1 MGTLEQITKLIDA
14 GYTKDEIAA
23 LFAQEAKEQAPADPK
38 PTEQPQAQ
46 PAQQAQPQTQPQ
58 QAPADQQPTGF
69 EKLDAAINKMN
80 ELADGIA
87 KLAIMNSQQPA
98 RESTNDFL
106 AKIINPHYG
115 EDK

>member
-14 GYTKDEIAA
+14 GYTKEEIAA

-38 PTEQPQAQ
+38 A
-46 PAQQAQPQTQPQ
+46 TQPQ
-58 QAPADQQPTGF
+58 PPTQPQADQQPAPADPQPAQPAGF

>member
-14 GYTKDEIAA
+14 GYTKDEISA
-23 LFAQEAKEQAPADPK
+23 LFTQGVKEEQAPADP
-38 PTEQPQAQ
+38 E
-46 PAQQAQPQTQPQ
+46 PAQQLQP
-58 QAPADQQPTGF
+58 PAEPEQRQEEPDRIDAAVAKI
-69 EKLDAAINKMN
+69 EKL
-80 ELADGIA
+80 ADSIA

-106 AKIINPHYG
+106 AKIINPQYG

>member
-38 PTEQPQAQ
+38 PAEQP
-46 PAQQAQPQTQPQ
+46 QAQPQTQPQ
-58 QAPADQQPTGF
+58 QVPADQQPAQQLTGF

>member
-38 PTEQPQAQ
+38 PVEQPQQ
-46 PAQQAQPQTQPQ
+46 PETQLQAQPQP
-58 QAPADQQPTGF
+58 APADPQLAGF

>member
-14 GYTKDEIAA
+14 GYTKEEIAA
-23 LFAQEAKEQAPADPK
+23 LFAQEAKNDPAPADPK
-38 PTEQPQAQ
+38 AQQPPTQPQADPQ
-46 PAQQAQPQTQPQ
+46 P
-58 QAPADQQPTGF
+58 APADPQPTQPAGF

-80 ELADGIA
+80 ELADSIA
-87 KLAIMNSQQPA
+87 KFAIMNSQQPA

>member
-14 GYTKDEIAA
+14 GYTKEEIAA

-38 PTEQPQAQ
+38 PAPQPQADPQPAPADPQ
-46 PAQQAQPQTQPQ
+46 PAQ
-58 QAPADQQPTGF
+58 PAGF

>member
-23 LFAQEAKEQAPADPK
+23 LFAQEAKEQAPEDPK
-38 PTEQPQAQ
+38 PE
-46 PAQQAQPQTQPQ
+46 QQAQEQADTQPM
-58 QAPADQQPTGF
+58 QQPNGF

-87 KLAIMNSQQPA
+87 KLEIMYSQQPA

-106 AKIINPHYG
+106 AIINPHYG